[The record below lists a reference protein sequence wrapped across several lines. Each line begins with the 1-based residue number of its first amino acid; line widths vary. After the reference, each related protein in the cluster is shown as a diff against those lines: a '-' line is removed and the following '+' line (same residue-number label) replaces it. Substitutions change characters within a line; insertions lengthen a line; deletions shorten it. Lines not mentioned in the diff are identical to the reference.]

1 MSDLPKPSEVDA
13 DNIIKPSLDEI
24 SADHRQVYEEYKKAR
39 EEKDLQEFLA
49 KFKKDRQGNITPI
62 EEHTIEQINILLFPV
77 YVLSLHHFS
86 LSFFAV
92 LRV

>member
-1 MSDLPKPSEVDA
+1 MSSSTMSDLPKPSEVDA

-49 KFKKDRQGNITPI
+49 NSRKIAKATSLRLKKSSS
-62 EEHTIEQINILLFPV
+62 LLFKPSR
-77 YVLSLHHFS
+77 LNPL
-86 LSFFAV
+86 
-92 LRV
+92 